1 MNSSPCF
8 FHHFF
13 AMYKMTIHAMNH
25 RIPNKI
31 NKAQVA
37 DNTHNMICHHS
48 VQLLQIAIIRPTITP
63 INTVIIIPSF
73 SIFSTHKNLIVWNL
87 L

>member
-1 MNSSPCF
+1 
-8 FHHFF
+8 
-13 AMYKMTIHAMNH
+13 MTIHAMNH
-25 RIPNKI
+25 RIPNKT

-37 DNTHNMICHHS
+37 DNKHNMICHHP